1 MASGGASWPASARH
15 PRHRAILG
23 LASDGLSAADIATL
37 RIADLRF
44 AHDTGRIA
52 AVVFP
57 RRHGLSPTMSRRRLW
72 VVLSPATVD
81 ALEMLIPDRSEPTR
95 PLFPSQRGGHLTA
108 AGIRYLMRSGRSAR

>member
-1 MASGGASWPASARH
+1 MAGKKQERFYRIARAK
-15 PRHRAILG
+15 AILG